1 LNIEFQ
7 KIMAVKIDK
16 EKCTGCFQCLI
27 ICPSVCFTMVDGKA
41 QVDNKECV
49 NCRACQ
55 QACETG
61 AITVLPGK
69 AMGGGGY

>member
-1 LNIEFQ
+1 
-7 KIMAVKIDK
+7 MAVKIDK
-16 EKCTGCFQCLI
+16 GKCTGCFQCLI
-27 ICPSVCFTMVDGKA
+27 ICPNACFSMVEGKA
-41 QVDNKECV
+41 LADNKECV

-55 QACETG
+55 QACEAG